1 MTTSF
6 YVGARTVPA
15 QITTA
20 HSSAL
25 PRVSAHNMVATGLK
39 GCDLDEPA
47 VLCAYDPEE
56 IDARFEEEP
65 LAVAGRVADVL
76 LAFAKV
82 KLADDNGATLRAE
95 LSRLGPVFC
104 KLGQTLATRPDIIG
118 LEISRNLGQ
127 LQDAIAPESAG
138 SQQAMATLE
147 AALGC
152 DVGSKLANITS
163 EPVAAASLAEV
174 YRATYIADGRVVAVK
189 IQRPG
194 LERKVAL
201 DLHVM
206 RRLLALAQKQFKIG
220 GDVSVVVAVLDEVG
234 AGLFNEL
241 NFNTEADHIERFQ
254 SLYGRR
260 LDKMGVIVPQ
270 VVRELTSTR
279 VLVTEWIDGVPP
291 RELGV
296 YERQGLARTAVR
308 CLAMQ
313 LMTDGFIHCDPHE
326 GNLLAL
332 PDGRVAL
339 LDFGLMAQMR
349 TDHQEAMAHG
359 VLNIIAENYLALEE
373 VFRGMGVLDAS
384 KTDLRCP
391 GVEEPFSDAIERCMT
406 GGAADAPDADP
417 AASSRKKLV
426 QGDDG
431 ADRRR
436 AFGQLYEELS
446 ELAFRYYFTIPSYYI
461 LVMRSFV
468 TLEGIALSADPDDSF
483 NMYQATAPYAR
494 RKLLTPRTAGGRALL
509 RAAFFSRDGRK
520 ALRTGLRLPNPWR
533 SLRQRLRRWR
543 GKPLLT

>member
-1 MTTSF
+1 MW
-6 YVGARTVPA
+6 RCVPA
-15 QITTA
+15 
-20 HSSAL
+20 
-25 PRVSAHNMVATGLK
+25 
-39 GCDLDEPA
+39 
-47 VLCAYDPEE
+47 
-56 IDARFEEEP
+56 
-65 LAVAGRVADVL
+65 
-76 LAFAKV
+76 
-82 KLADDNGATLRAE
+82 
-95 LSRLGPVFC
+95 
-104 KLGQTLATRPDIIG
+104 
-118 LEISRNLGQ
+118 
-127 LQDAIAPESAG
+127 
-138 SQQAMATLE
+138 
-147 AALGC
+147 
-152 DVGSKLANITS
+152 
-163 EPVAAASLAEV
+163 
-174 YRATYIADGRVVAVK
+174 VAV
-189 IQRPG
+189 
-194 LERKVAL
+194 
-201 DLHVM
+201 
-206 RRLLALAQKQFKIG
+206 
-220 GDVSVVVAVLDEVG
+220 
-234 AGLFNEL
+234 
-241 NFNTEADHIERFQ
+241 
-254 SLYGRR
+254 
-260 LDKMGVIVPQ
+260 
-270 VVRELTSTR
+270 
-279 VLVTEWIDGVPP
+279 
-291 RELGV
+291 
-296 YERQGLARTAVR
+296 
-308 CLAMQ
+308 
-313 LMTDGFIHCDPHE
+313 
-326 GNLLAL
+326 
-332 PDGRVAL
+332 
-339 LDFGLMAQMR
+339 R

-384 KTDLRCP
+384 KTDLRRP